1 MTLTHDPGRVLILG
15 AGPTGLGAAHRF
27 QQLGFDNFQILE
39 AATSAGG
46 LATSVVDEQGFTWDL
61 GGHVQFSHY
70 SYYDDVLDAALGDEW
85 FWHERESWVWIKGR
99 FVPYP
104 FQNNIHRLDR
114 EDMDLA
120 LRGLERAAAARP
132 TTAAAHFDE
141 WIHTTFG
148 EGIAELF
155 LSPYNFKVWG
165 VPLERMGVTWMGERV
180 AVPDI
185 ERIRRN
191 IAEGRDDVSWGPN
204 RRFRFPQQGGT
215 GAIWRR
221 VAELIAP
228 THLLFDHRF
237 ARVDAA
243 GRTVTLANG
252 RTMRYDTLITSMPAR
267 HVVPRRARAWRP
279 TRDGPRGRS
288 FTARSTS
295 SASAS
300 GVVTPRARPQ
310 VLDVLSRRITIRTT
324 G

>member
-1 MTLTHDPGRVLILG
+1 M
-15 AGPTGLGAAHRF
+15 
-27 QQLGFDNFQILE
+27 
-39 AATSAGG
+39 
-46 LATSVVDEQGFTWDL
+46 DEQGFTWDL

-70 SYYDDVLDAALGDEW
+70 AYYDDVLDAALGDEW

-132 TTAAAHFDE
+132 TTAAAHFGE

-148 EGIAELF
+148 EGIAQLF
-155 LSPYNFKVWG
+155 LSPTTSRSGGSRWSEWASRG
-165 VPLERMGVTWMGERV
+165 WASASPSRTSS
-180 AVPDI
+180 AS
-185 ERIRRN
+185 
-191 IAEGRDDVSWGPN
+191 EGISPKRRDDVSWGPN
-204 RRFRFPQQGGT
+204 RRFRFPKQGGT

-252 RTMRYDTLITSMPAR
+252 RTMRYDTLITSVPLD
-267 HVVPRRARAWRP
+267 HV
-279 TRDGPRGRS
+279 GRG
-288 FTARSTS
+288 
-295 SASAS
+295 
-300 GVVTPRARPQ
+300 V
-310 VLDVLSRRITIRTT
+310 
-324 G
+324 